1 MAITNPTE
9 FVLESLGCSQTD
21 LAKKLGVQRA
31 TVSIWKKRG
40 AIPVKSVKRVAE
52 VTGIPAYIL
61 CPDYFPAPP
70 MSVGS
75 PDPASS
81 SNRD

>member
-1 MAITNPTE
+1 MIIRNPTE

-31 TVSIWKKRG
+31 TVLIWKKRG

-61 CPDYFPAPP
+61 CPDYFPAPS
-70 MSVGS
+70 MSPES
-75 PDPASS
+75 SDLPS